1 MRTASRLWTLVAL
14 LTLTLGLAT
23 AAAAGSTAESRPL
36 VVKIHA
42 DWCGTCQMLGPTWER
57 VEKELAKEAQLV
69 TLDVTDRSA
78 VERSAATAAALG
90 ISPFFE
96 KNRDRLGTI
105 AVLRAGSREP
115 VEVFHGEL
123 DFVAYVDAV
132 RRAQ

>member
-1 MRTASRLWTLVAL
+1 MRTASRPWTLLTV
-14 LTLTLGLAT
+14 LTLALGLAT
-23 AAAAGSTAESRPL
+23 ATAAGSGTESRPL

-42 DWCGTCQMLGPTWER
+42 DWCGACQLLGPTWER
-57 VEKELAKEAQLV
+57 VEKELAKEAQVV

-78 VERSAATAAALG
+78 TRRSAATAAALG

-132 RRAQ
+132 RRAR